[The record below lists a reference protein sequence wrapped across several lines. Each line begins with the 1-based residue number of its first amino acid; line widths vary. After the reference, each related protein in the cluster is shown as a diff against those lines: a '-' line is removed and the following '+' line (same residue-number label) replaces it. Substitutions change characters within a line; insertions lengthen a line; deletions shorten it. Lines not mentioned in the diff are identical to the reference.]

1 MSDFRTF
8 ATLALC
14 LAVLCAPALLRAQP
28 FADMVVSYT
37 PGADVNPV
45 FNDPANALGM
55 PALNN
60 GFGEFGGEVFD
71 LGDVTPFNAAF
82 LPEQLVQV
90 GDGGELVVR
99 FDHRVLDDPA
109 NPFGIDLLVF
119 GNGFFELVGAVA
131 GGLFADDALISVSQ
145 YGDLWSD
152 ITSVF
157 ADGLFPTSAYT
168 DTPGAFLSGGAT
180 LSDFT
185 LPVDPSIDWLDKTYE
200 QLVTDPA
207 ALYAGSGGGGG
218 VDLAETGLPWIQY
231 VRIQARED
239 PDTGVVVLAEI
250 DAFSDVAA
258 VPEPAVIW
266 LSLLGLAG
274 LRVRRRAHAAHCA
287 ARDEMPMPRRA
298 CRTMWRSKPFVQ

>member
-1 MSDFRTF
+1 MSDLRTP

-28 FADMVVSYT
+28 FADTWEVYI
-37 PGADVNPV
+37 PGASVNPV
-45 FNDPANALGM
+45 FTDPTRALGM

-60 GFGEFGGEVFD
+60 GTSEFNDKVFD
-71 LGDVTPFNAAF
+71 NGDVTPFNPAF
-82 LPEQLVQV
+82 LPEQLVQI

-99 FDHRVLDDPA
+99 FDHQVLDDPG

-119 GNGFFELVGAVA
+119 GNAFFFQPNLFGAVA
-131 GGLFADDALISVSQ
+131 EDIAADDALISVSQ
-145 YGDLWSD
+145 DGEIWAE
-152 ITSVF
+152 ITSPF

-200 QLVTDPA
+200 QLVTDPL
-207 ALYAGSGGGGG
+207 ALYAGSGGGAG
-218 VDLAETGLPWIQY
+218 VDLADTPWDWIQF
-231 VRIQARED
+231 VRIQARG
-239 PDTGVVVLAEI
+239 GVVAEI
-250 DAFSDVAA
+250 DAFADVAA

-266 LSLLGLAG
+266 LSLLALAG
-274 LRVRRRAHAAHCA
+274 LLGRRAHAAHCA

-298 CRTMWRSKPFVQ
+298 